1 VLPGVPDHEG
11 AVLGPELADVE
22 FGEVALVRRSLRAGH
37 VFLSP
42 VLWIAG

>member
-22 FGEVALVRRSLRAGH
+22 FGEVALVRRSLR
-37 VFLSP
+37 VFFSP